1 MLFRSELGKNRIVVV
16 AGFQGVNEFDDITTL
31 GRGGSDTT
39 AVALAAALHADKCQ
53 IYTDVE
59 GVFTAD
65 PRKVPKAHRH
75 ETISYD
81 EMLELAKLGSQVLHS
96 RSVELAQCYGV
107 VLEVLSSYVKSPST
121 RVGAFDES
129 TEKAA
134 VTGITADRTMPDA
147 AKVSI
152 VGRGLTGTSGAVE
165 IMLQALGEAD
175 IDARPLPAGERSFSA
190 LVPKEEADRAVRVIH
205 RKLFEE

>member
-1 MLFRSELGKNRIVVV
+1 MLFRS
-16 AGFQGVNEFDDITTL
+16 
-31 GRGGSDTT
+31 
-39 AVALAAALHADKCQ
+39 
-53 IYTDVE
+53 
-59 GVFTAD
+59 VFTAD